1 MIPWERLSISLNS
14 PVVALSDSLKFTGVS
29 SDSPVFALVAGEASG
44 DTLGAEL
51 ILSLKKRFPTARFIG
66 IGGPKMLAEGME
78 SWYPMERLSVM
89 GLFEVL
95 KVLPGL
101 LKLRKELIQRLLD
114 VKPTV
119 FIGVDAPDFNFRV
132 EAAMKAAKIPAIH
145 YVGPSVWAW
154 REKRLLKIKRWVDG
168 VLVLFPFELPLYE
181 KYGIPAKF
189 VGHPL
194 ANQVPETPDRSAARK
209 VLGLSEAVPVTGLL
223 PGSRSSEIN
232 LLIDVYVQA
241 AVILHGMYPQ
251 MKFVIPCVNDKAKQR
266 IQQSLNDFGQGLDV
280 RLLDQQAQLA
290 MAASD
295 QLIVT
300 SGTATLEAALMKR
313 PLVLAIKLHPI
324 THWIMRRLAT
334 TQWIGLPNVLAQ
346 KTIVPEFI
354 QDEAT
359 PQQIALGL
367 AKLISDQTMRDAQLT
382 EFNRQYHQL
391 KQNASELAV
400 DAIVEWTGLEAL

>member
-1 MIPWERLSISLNS
+1 MDAMSNP
-14 PVVALSDSLKFTGVS
+14 
-29 SDSPVFALVAGEASG
+29 PVFALVAGEASG
-44 DTLGAEL
+44 DTLGSEL
-51 ILSLKKRFPTARFIG
+51 IISLKKRFPHARFVG
-66 IGGPKMLAEGME
+66 IGGPKMLAQGME

-101 LKLRKELIQRLLD
+101 VKLRKELIQRLLD
-114 VKPTV
+114 LKPDV

-132 EAAMKAAKIPAIH
+132 EAAMKAAQIPAIH

-168 VLVLFPFELPLYE
+168 VLVLFPFELPFYE

-194 ANQVPETPDRSAARK
+194 ANQVPDTPNRKAARQALK
-209 VLGLSEAVPVTGLL
+209 LPENALITGLL

-232 LLIDVYVQA
+232 LLIDVYIQA
-241 AVILHGMYPQ
+241 AKILHQMYPTMQ
-251 MKFVIPCVNDKAKQR
+251 FVIPCVNDKAKQR
-266 IQQSLNDFGQGLDV
+266 IQQSLETYGQGLKV

-290 MAASD
+290 MEASD

-313 PLVLAIKLHPI
+313 PLVLAIKLHPV

-334 TQWIGLPNVLAQ
+334 TKWIGLPNVLAQ

-354 QDEAT
+354 QEDAS

-367 AKLISDQTMRDAQLT
+367 AKLISDQTLRDAQLT
-382 EFNRQYHQL
+382 EFDAQYHQL
-391 KQNASELAV
+391 KQNASELAA
-400 DAIVEWTGLEAL
+400 DAILEWAELRPS